1 MVTKRKLGSGRH
13 LSAYKRQRQT
23 VKRAEHNKDIKTALK
38 TQVKKCRANPTQDEL
53 KVTTSQVAKAASK
66 GIIPKRRASR
76 LTSRLAKAANAA
88 S

>member
-23 VKRAEHNKDIKTALK
+23 EKRTERNKAAKSALK
-38 TQVKKCRANPTQDEL
+38 TQVKKCRENPNKDEL
-53 KVTTSQVAKAASK
+53 KVTTSHIAKTASK

-76 LTSRLAKAANAA
+76 LTSRLARAANAA
-88 S
+88 G